1 MFVCMTASDS
11 LTCTSLGIDM
21 DEQTCKDLCEK
32 ACIGQKL
39 FVYLCIIKINDK

>member
-1 MFVCMTASDS
+1 MVVRMTASDS
-11 LTCTSLGIDM
+11 LSCMLFGIDM

-39 FVYLCIIKINDK
+39 FVYLQGK